1 MKISPINEL
10 MPEYRE
16 IKPAALKEKQIGIEK
31 QNDIED
37 RDYYDYEPETCNMSA
52 QSIYDLFGDMGH

>member
-1 MKISPINEL
+1 MKE
-10 MPEYRE
+10 
-16 IKPAALKEKQIGIEK
+16 IGIEK